1 MRANRYLP
9 ILLLGLVVLGLM
21 FFANRFPAQAQG
33 QNLLTNPGFEGQYS
47 GYIPESPAEQAD
59 CTLGICST
67 AQTAAGWKPWWVK
80 ERPTDVNPEFKPAER
95 NVGGNRVRTGDRAA
109 QYFSFWTT
117 HKAGLRQIVTVPA
130 NSVVQFTIWGHAWM
144 SESDNSLTSEGGTP
158 NMRIGIDPTGGNNPF
173 GQQIVWSEY
182 KQAFDTY
189 QPFSVQAQAQ
199 GDKVTVFTFAAPST
213 NPNSPDYGF
222 KHTDIYWDDAALVV
236 VGAAAAPPPP
246 PPPADSGGDAAT
258 NPNPPPV
265 AAAPATQ
272 FGGDPTA
279 TPDAE
284 GTIYA
289 EVRSGDSIWAVAA
302 RAGITLDE
310 ILELNDMS
318 RDDFVHTGDLLIVG
332 YGDPPGQEIAE
343 EEVSPEATE
352 SETNSEESGE
362 EEIQATSTPEAE
374 SASQASTEEKDQIV
388 GVSIC
393 LTAYDDTNQSG
404 VYDAGEELR
413 PDVAFTIFDG
423 QQVVS
428 NYVTD
433 GSSEPFCLEGLAAGS
448 YRITRS
454 SLPNE
459 ALTTP
464 GDRAVSLTEGSS
476 LELEFGSF
484 LDEETLALASEEGQA
499 QESSPSEDQTADGM
513 DEDTLTA
520 VVIGAVVLALLL
532 LVAVIAVIIVGRR
545 KTA

>member
-1 MRANRYLP
+1 
-9 ILLLGLVVLGLM
+9 
-21 FFANRFPAQAQG
+21 
-33 QNLLTNPGFEGQYS
+33 
-47 GYIPESPAEQAD
+47 
-59 CTLGICST
+59 
-67 AQTAAGWKPWWVK
+67 
-80 ERPTDVNPEFKPAER
+80 
-95 NVGGNRVRTGDRAA
+95 
-109 QYFSFWTT
+109 
-117 HKAGLRQIVTVPA
+117 
-130 NSVVQFTIWGHAWM
+130 
-144 SESDNSLTSEGGTP
+144 
-158 NMRIGIDPTGGNNPF
+158 
-173 GQQIVWSEY
+173 
-182 KQAFDTY
+182 
-189 QPFSVQAQAQ
+189 
-199 GDKVTVFTFAAPST
+199 
-213 NPNSPDYGF
+213 
-222 KHTDIYWDDAALVV
+222 
-236 VGAAAAPPPP
+236 
-246 PPPADSGGDAAT
+246 
-258 NPNPPPV
+258 
-265 AAAPATQ
+265 
-272 FGGDPTA
+272 
-279 TPDAE
+279 
-284 GTIYA
+284 
-289 EVRSGDSIWAVAA
+289 
-302 RAGITLDE
+302 
-310 ILELNDMS
+310 MS

-374 SASQASTEEKDQIV
+374 SASQASTEEKEQIV

-513 DEDTLTA
+513 DEDTLSA